1 MHAPPLPGPLR
12 STPSLPFVGR
22 ARELATLR
30 ALLPRARGEG
40 RHAALLGGDPG
51 SGKSRLAREF
61 AHEAAG
67 EGALVL
73 YGACDAVVRTP
84 YQAFVDSLDQLT
96 RLVDPA
102 TLRDDLGPAGGE
114 LARLLPELPL
124 RVGEL
129 AAPVSGDPD
138 TERHR
143 LHTAVNDLLTSVAAR
158 RPILLVLED
167 LHWADA
173 PTLALLRHLVRVT
186 DARLLVL
193 ATFRDGAADL
203 PGELSDALVDL
214 RRAEG
219 VAQLRLGGLSDQD
232 VAELVARAAG
242 SALGPDARGLAEA
255 IGSLTAG
262 NAFLVCEL
270 WRALVETDSVVVGGD
285 GVRLA
290 RPLDELATPESV
302 REVASRR
309 LARLYPETTEL
320 LELAAVAGADF
331 RLDLLRDAAGLS
343 EAGLHAA
350 LDEALRSGMVEELH
364 EPGLIFRF
372 AHELVR
378 RALYDRL
385 SGLRRAEL
393 HLRVG
398 EALERA
404 HAQDPIRT
412 LPGLAYHFAAAAPFG
427 ERIKA
432 IDYAVRAARAARAAL
447 AYDDAASL
455 LRTALE
461 LGIGDEGAR
470 AEVHLELGDVLYR
483 GGRTVEA
490 IDSFREAAEIA
501 RRLGDAPLLARA
513 AIGVDEAGWRPGIAE
528 ENAVELLDEAAAA
541 LGGEETALRVT
552 LLASLGRALAR
563 AGHAADSA
571 AVHAGA
577 VASARRL
584 GEPRALGAILKT
596 AYCQYDA
603 WGVPEVLEM
612 LGEARELGEQL
623 DDVELVSEAT
633 AWRVPGF
640 VSLCDLEQAER
651 ELAVLFELAAET
663 RQPFMLHVA
672 EHYGSA
678 LALCRGRLAEA
689 DGRAQRS
696 HEWSRQLVGRDASGV
711 HGIQMFSVRRE
722 QGRLPELAP
731 VVRLLARPERGT
743 GPWRPAL
750 AVVLAELGMAE
761 EAGRELERVRRD
773 GLDALRESLWVA
785 SLIYLADA
793 CSAVG
798 DGTLAE
804 LVYAELEPLAGRL
817 VMVGH
822 LVACYGA
829 ADRYLGTLA
838 ATLGEAE
845 RADRH
850 FTAARELEHRTGAL
864 TWLAHSC
871 HEHGRLLLGRD
882 PETASGLLAE
892 AAALADRLQ
901 LSALRARI
909 AAHGAGPAPA
919 GRPALPDGL
928 SAREVDVLRLLAT
941 GLSNREIGRELF
953 ISEHTAANHVR
964 AILRKTASSNRTE
977 AASYAFRHGLAR
989 A

>member
-30 ALLPRARGEG
+30 TLLPRAAGEG
-40 RHAALLGGDPG
+40 RRAALLGGDPG

-61 AHEAAG
+61 AHESAG
-67 EGALVL
+67 EGTLVL

-84 YQAFVDSLDQLT
+84 YQAFADSLDQLT
-96 RLVDPA
+96 RLVEPA
-102 TLRDDLGPAGGE
+102 TLRSDLGPAGGE
-114 LARLLPELPL
+114 LARMLPELPL

-129 AAPVSGDPD
+129 APPVSADPD

-186 DARLLVL
+186 DARLLVI

-219 VAQLRLGGLSDQD
+219 VAQLRLGGLSDED
-232 VAELVARAAG
+232 VAELVTRAAG
-242 SALGPDARGLAEA
+242 SALGRGARELAEA
-255 IGSLTAG
+255 IGTLTAG

-270 WRALVETDSVVVGGD
+270 WRALVETDSVIVGED

-302 REVASRR
+302 REVVSRR
-309 LARLYPETTEL
+309 LARLHPETTGL

-331 RLDLLRDAAGLS
+331 QLDVLRDAAGLPDD
-343 EAGLHAA
+343 GLRAA
-350 LDEALRSGMVEELH
+350 LDEALRSGMVEELN
-364 EPGLIFRF
+364 EPALTYRF

-404 HAQDPIRT
+404 HPLDPGRT

-432 IDYAVRAARAARAAL
+432 IDYSVRAARAARASL
-447 AYDDAASL
+447 AYDDAAAH

-483 GGRTVEA
+483 GGRTVDV
-490 IDSFREAAEIA
+490 IDSFRDAAGIA

-513 AIGVDEAGWRPGIAE
+513 AIGVDEAGWRPGMAE
-528 ENAVELLDEAAAA
+528 ENAVELLEEATAA

-552 LLASLGRALAR
+552 LLASLGRALSR

-571 AVHAGA
+571 AVHASA
-577 VASARRL
+577 VQSARRL
-584 GEPRALGAILKT
+584 GYPQALGAILKT
-596 AYCQYDA
+596 TYCQYDA

-612 LGEARELGEQL
+612 LGEARRIGEELG
-623 DDVELVSEAT
+623 DAELVSEAV

-640 VSLCDLEQAER
+640 VSLCDLAQAER
-651 ELAVLFELAAET
+651 ELALLLELAAET

-678 LALCRGRLAEA
+678 LALCLGRLAEA
-689 DGRAQRS
+689 DTRAQRS
-696 HEWSRQLVGRDASGV
+696 HEWSKQLVGRDASGV
-711 HGIQMFSVRRE
+711 HGIQMFGVRRE

-731 VVRLLARPERGT
+731 VIRLLARPERDR

-750 AVVLAELGMAE
+750 AVVLAELGMEAE
-761 EAGRELERVRRD
+761 ARRELERVRLE
-773 GLDALRESLWVA
+773 GLDSLRESLWVA

-798 DGTLAE
+798 DAALAE
-804 LVYAELEPLAGRL
+804 LVYPELEPLSGRL

-829 ADRYLGTLA
+829 ADRYLGSLT
-838 ATLGEAE
+838 ATLGEHE

-850 FTAARELEHRTGAL
+850 FTAARQLERETGSL

-871 HEHGRLLLGRD
+871 HEHGRLLARRD
-882 PETASGLLAE
+882 PEAARDLLGE
-892 AAALADRLQ
+892 AAALASRLGMPT
-901 LSALRARI
+901 LLARI
-909 AAHGAGPAPA
+909 VRHGAEAPPAR
-919 GRPALPDGL
+919 GPALPDGL
-928 SAREVDVLRLLAT
+928 SAREADVLRLLAS
-941 GLSNREIGRELF
+941 GRSNREIGRELF

-964 AILRKTASSNRTE
+964 SILRKTGCSNRTE
-977 AASYAFRHGLAR
+977 AASYAFRRGLVPS
-989 A
+989 